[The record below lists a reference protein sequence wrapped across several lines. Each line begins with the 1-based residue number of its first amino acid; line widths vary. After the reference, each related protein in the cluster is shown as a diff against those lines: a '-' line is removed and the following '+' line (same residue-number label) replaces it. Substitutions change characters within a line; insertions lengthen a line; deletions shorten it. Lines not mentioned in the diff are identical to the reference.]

1 MPRKRLP
8 EYIFTPGSAN
18 SGNIKVPNLIGPHD
32 LLLIQNVTRGVTLY
46 LFSDPSTGATVT
58 YDVTDTTT
66 FSNNVEGVSTI
77 TLARDTS
84 TFSADD
90 DIRVYVEQDIIET
103 RPWDF
108 GTDAIERMRVSNP
121 QSLID
126 ADFEYGIQN
135 TKWQSVGLNTG
146 VPSAYE
152 LPGTDLGATSV
163 SSSGGSSFS
172 TITVVTSGSHGLNP
186 GSAVSVFGLL
196 NDKAEGTFAVL
207 TTPNTTTFTY
217 ESKGSIP
224 LGSIVTT
231 YTNIRP
237 GGFFSGS
244 ALPITSFVSNGS
256 TPSVITCQTAA
267 PHGLLPGSPLLIY
280 DSTGGSQ
287 GYEGNFFAESIPNG
301 TTFSFTAKQQVSTP
315 TSSVNISVY
324 ARNDSFFIHRPFDG
338 GVLVGTFTPCY
349 GLEAKRQSKRYF
361 RYQSGKGI
369 LFSTGTLLASN
380 LDISSVYSSASI
392 SGSTSSSLITV
403 TTDIEHGLQVGTTI
417 NLANITS
424 SGYNGSYVVNN
435 IIDASTFTV
444 SSSIVPVD
452 TTASL
457 GFQPRV
463 FLKNWIGAVVRTGIY
478 DDTNGLFWEYD
489 GTTLYAVKRSSTF
502 QSVGT
507 VTATPNSYSVTGSG
521 TRFTDQIRVGD
532 TVVLRGMAYKVTSIQ
547 NNNLLSIIPA
557 YRGVRQAVGIKMA
570 LVQDFKIPQNK
581 FNYDTI
587 DGRGESGFNINVGK
601 MQMLAVQYS
610 WYGAGFADFMIR
622 GTNGNFITVH
632 RFRNNNVNDEAYMR
646 TGNLPA
652 RYEVSNYGPLSRLA
666 VASGLTGS
674 LLQLTDNSAFPSAS
688 ISNPVTCV
696 ITSTNI
702 GGIVSNELV
711 SYTGKSGS
719 LLTGVQR
726 PTVYSPYIS
735 GQPRIFYGS
744 NSVNHPAS
752 SSIQVFNTSIT
763 PTLTHWGSAVI
774 MDGGFDEDRGYQFNF
789 ARTNV
794 SVNSNATSTVLLFR
808 LAPSVSNTIPG
819 DLGDREVLN
828 RSQLLLKRFE
838 VTTST
843 KCEVYAVLN
852 PTNIPSNT
860 VYTNTSVTSIGGVS
874 TSQPSFSQY
883 NQSFSTAPVNGELL
897 FRITSPASTQIKS
910 EIDLTLVK
918 GMNNSIIGG
927 RYTFPDGPD
936 VLAIVITN
944 TQGSTCT
951 ADFLLQWAEAQA

>member
-8 EYIFTPGSAN
+8 EYIFTPGSSN
-18 SGNIKVPNLIGPHD
+18 SGTIKVPYHIDTHD
-32 LLLIQNVTRGVTLY
+32 LLLVTNVTRGNTLF
-46 LFSDPSTGATVT
+46 LFSDPSTGASLSYSTS
-58 YDVTDTTT
+58 DTTT
-66 FSNNVEGVSTI
+66 FPNNVEGVTTI
-77 TLARDTS
+77 TLAVDTTAASS
-84 TFSADD
+84 TDD
-90 DIRVYVEQDIIET
+90 LRVYVEQDTIET

-135 TKWQSVGLNTG
+135 TKWQSVGLQLG

-152 LPGTDLGATSV
+152 LPGTDLGATTV
-163 SSSGGSSFS
+163 SSSGGSTFS
-172 TITVVTSGSHGLNP
+172 TITVVTSGSHGLNI

-196 NDKAEGTFAVL
+196 NDKAEGIFAVL
-207 TTPNTTTFTY
+207 TVPNVTTFTY
-217 ESKGSIP
+217 EAKGSIP

-244 ALPITSFVSNGS
+244 ALPLTTFTSNGS
-256 TPSVITCQTAA
+256 TPSIITCTTAA
-267 PHGLLPGSPLLIY
+267 PHGLMPGSPLLVF
-280 DSTGGSQ
+280 DTAAGTQ
-287 GYEGNFFAESIPNG
+287 GYEGNYFAETIPNG
-301 TTFSFTAKQQVSTP
+301 TTFTYTAKQQVTTP
-315 TSSVNISVY
+315 TSSATINVY

-380 LDISSVYSSASI
+380 LDISSVFSSASI
-392 SGSTSSSLITV
+392 TGSISSSLITV
-403 TTDIEHGLQVGTTI
+403 TTDIEHGLQQGTKVT
-417 NLANITS
+417 LANITS
-424 SGYNGSYVVNN
+424 SNYNGDYLVESIV
-435 IIDASTFTV
+435 SETTFTV
-444 SSSIVPVD
+444 SSSLVPTD
-452 TTASL
+452 PTASL
-457 GFQPRV
+457 GFQPRI
-463 FLKNWIGAVVRTGIY
+463 FIKNWTGAIVRTGIY
-478 DDTNGLFWEYD
+478 DDSNGLFWEYD

-507 VTATPNSYSVTGSG
+507 ITATPNSYAITGSG

-532 TVVLRGMAYKVTSIQ
+532 TVVVRGMAYRVTSITD
-547 NNNLLSIIPA
+547 NSNLTIIPA
-557 YRGVRQAVGIKMA
+557 YRGVRQAAGVKMA
-570 LVQDFKIPQNK
+570 LVRDFKIPQTQFNK
-581 FNYDTI
+581 DTI
-587 DGRGESGFNINVGK
+587 DGTGPSGFNVDVTK

-622 GTNGNFITVH
+622 ATNGNFITVH

-652 RYEVSNYGPLSRLA
+652 RYEVGNYGPLSRLA
-666 VASGLTGS
+666 LASGLSGS
-674 LLQLTDNSAFPSAS
+674 LRLTDTAAFPSAS
-688 ISNPVTCV
+688 SQNPVTCV
-696 ITSTNI
+696 ITSVQSGT
-702 GGIVSNELV
+702 VFNELI

-719 LLTGVQR
+719 FLTGIQR
-726 PTVYSPYIS
+726 PAVYTPYIS
-735 GQPRIFYGS
+735 GAPRIFAGS
-744 NSVNHPAS
+744 AAKNHPAS

-794 SVNSNATSTVLLFR
+794 TINATTTNTVLLFR

-828 RSQLLLKRFE
+828 RSQLLLKRLE
-838 VTTST
+838 VTTSQ
-843 KCEVYAVLN
+843 KCEVYGVLN
-852 PTNIPSNT
+852 PTNIPANT
-860 VYTNTSVTSIGGVS
+860 VYTNTAITSIGSVA

-883 NQSFSTAPVNGELL
+883 NQAFSTAPINGELL
-897 FRITSPASTQIKS
+897 FRVTSPASTQLKS
-910 EIDLTLVK
+910 EIDLVSVK

-944 TQGSTCT
+944 TSGASCT

>member
-8 EYIFTPGSAN
+8 EYIFTPGSSN
-18 SGNIKVPNLIGPHD
+18 SGTIKVPYRIDTHD
-32 LLLIQNVTRGVTLY
+32 LLLITNVTRGNTLF
-46 LFSDPSTGATVT
+46 LFSDPTTGASLS
-58 YDVTDTTT
+58 YNPNDTTT
-66 FSNNVEGVSTI
+66 FPNGVDGVTII
-77 TLARDTS
+77 TLAVDTTNAES
-84 TFSADD
+84 TDD
-90 DIRVYVEQDIIET
+90 LRVYVESDIVEF

-108 GTDAIERMRVSNP
+108 GTDAIERMRVSEP
-121 QSLID
+121 YSLID

-163 SSSGGSSFS
+163 SSSGGSTFS
-172 TITVVTSGSHGLNP
+172 TITVVTSGSHGLSI

-196 NDKAEGTFAVL
+196 NDKAEGIFAVL
-207 TTPNTTTFTY
+207 STPNVTTFTY
-217 ESKGSIP
+217 EAKGSIP
-224 LGSIVTT
+224 LGSIATT

-244 ALPITSFVSNGS
+244 ALPLTSFTSNGS
-256 TPSVITCQTAA
+256 TPSIITCTTAA
-267 PHGLLPGSPLLIY
+267 PHGLMPGSPLLVF
-280 DSTGGSQ
+280 DTAAGNQ
-287 GYEGNFFAESIPNG
+287 GYEGNYFAETVPNG
-301 TTFSFTAKQQVSTP
+301 TTFTYTAKQQVSTP
-315 TSSVNISVY
+315 TSSLTIRVY

-392 SGSTSSSLITV
+392 SGSVSSSLITV
-403 TTDIEHGLQVGTTI
+403 TTDIEHGLQQGTKIT
-417 NLANITS
+417 LSNITS
-424 SGYNGSYVVNN
+424 SNYNGDYLVNS
-435 IIDASTFTV
+435 IIDEFNFNV
-444 SSSIVPVD
+444 SSSLVP
-452 TTASL
+452 TEPTASL

-463 FLKNWIGAVVRTGIY
+463 FIKNWTGAIIRTGIY
-478 DDTNGLFWEYD
+478 DDSNGLFWEYD

-507 VTATPNSYSVTGSG
+507 ITATPDSYAVTGSG

-532 TVVLRGMAYKVTSIQ
+532 TVVIRGMAYRVTSIPS
-547 NNNLLSIIPA
+547 NTALTIIPA
-557 YRGVRQAVGIKMA
+557 YRGIRQAAGVKMA
-570 LVQDFKIPQNK
+570 LVRDFKIPQNK

-587 DGRGESGFNINVGK
+587 DGNGASGFNIDVTK
-601 MQMLAVQYS
+601 MQMLGIQYS

-622 GTNGNFITVH
+622 GTNGNFLTVH

-652 RYEVSNYGPLSRLA
+652 RYEVGNYGPLSRLR
-666 VASGLTGS
+666 VASGLSGS
-674 LLQLTDNSAFPSAS
+674 LNIQDPEIFPSAS
-688 ISNPVTCV
+688 TSNPVTCV
-696 ITSTNI
+696 ITSVQSGT
-702 GGIVSNELV
+702 VYNELV
-711 SYTGKSGS
+711 SYTGKTGS

-726 PTVYSPYIS
+726 PTVYTPYIA
-735 GQPRIFYGS
+735 GS
-744 NSVNHPAS
+744 SRVFAGSTPQNHPAS
-752 SSIQVFNTSIT
+752 SSIQVFDTSIT

-789 ARTNV
+789 ARTGV
-794 SVNSNATSTVLLFR
+794 TVGSNSTSTVLLFR

-819 DLGDREVLN
+819 DLGDREVIN

-860 VYTNTSVTSIGGVS
+860 VYTNTQVTNIGSVA

-883 NQSFSTAPVNGELL
+883 NQSFTTAPINGELL
-897 FRITSPASTQIKS
+897 FRITAPASTQLKS
-910 EIDLTLVK
+910 EIDLTSVK

-944 TQGSTCT
+944 TQGSACT

>member
-1 MPRKRLP
+1 MPRKLIP
-8 EYIFTPGSAN
+8 EYLFTPGSSN
-18 SGNIKVPNLIGPHD
+18 SGNIKVPFRIGNHE

-58 YDVTDTTT
+58 YNVNDTTT
-66 FSNNVEGVSTI
+66 FPNNVEGVSTI
-77 TLARDTS
+77 VLARDTS
-84 TFSADD
+84 TFEPDD
-90 DIRVYVEQDIIET
+90 DIRIYTEVDEVQF

-108 GTDAIERMRVSNP
+108 GTDAIERMRVSEP
-121 QSLID
+121 YSLID

-152 LPGTDLGATSV
+152 LPGTDLGALSV
-163 SSSGGSSFS
+163 SSSGGSTFS
-172 TITVVTSGSHGLNP
+172 TITVVTSGSHGLSI

-196 NDKAEGTFAVL
+196 NDKAEGIFAVL
-207 TTPNTTTFTY
+207 STPNTTTFTY
-217 ESKGSIP
+217 EAKGAISA
-224 LGSIVTT
+224 GSIVTT

-244 ALPITSFVSNGS
+244 ALPLTSFTSNGS
-256 TPSVITCQTAA
+256 TPSVITCTTAA
-267 PHGLLPGSPLLIY
+267 PHGLMPGSPLLVF
-280 DSTGGSQ
+280 DTAAGNQ
-287 GYEGNFFAESIPNG
+287 GYEGNYFAESVPNG
-301 TTFSFTAKQQVSTP
+301 TTFTYTAKQQVLTP
-315 TSSVNISVY
+315 TSSATIRVY

-369 LFSTGTLLASN
+369 LFSTGTLLAPN
-380 LDISSVYSSASI
+380 LDISAVYSSASV
-392 SGSTSSSLITV
+392 SGSISSSLITV
-403 TTDIEHGLQVGTTI
+403 VTDIEHGLQQGATVT
-417 NLANITS
+417 LSNITS
-424 SGYNGSYVVNN
+424 SNYNGDHIVNT
-435 IIDASTFTV
+435 IIDEFTFNV
-444 SSSIVPVD
+444 SSSLVPTD
-452 TTASL
+452 PTASL

-463 FLKNWIGAVVRTGIY
+463 FLKNWTGAVIRTGIY

-489 GTTLYAVKRSSTF
+489 GTTLYVVKRSSTF

-507 VTATPNSYSVTGSG
+507 VTANPDSYAVTGSG
-521 TRFTDQIRVGD
+521 TRFNDQIRVGD
-532 TVVLRGMAYKVTSIQ
+532 TVVIRGMGYRVTSISS
-547 NNNLLSIIPA
+547 NTSLTIIPA
-557 YRGVRQAVGIKMA
+557 YRGVRQAAGVKMA
-570 LVQDFKIPQNK
+570 LVRDFKIPQTR

-587 DGRGESGFNINVGK
+587 DGNGPSGFRIDVSK
-601 MQMLAVQYS
+601 MQMFGIQYS

-622 GTNGNFITVH
+622 AVNGNFITVH

-652 RYEVSNYGPLSRLA
+652 RYEVGNYGPLSRLK
-666 VASGLTGS
+666 VASGLSGS
-674 LLQLTDNSAFPSAS
+674 LDIIDPDAFPSAS
-688 ISNPVTCV
+688 VSNPVTCV
-696 ITSTNI
+696 ITSTQ
-702 GGIVSNELV
+702 GATVYNELV

-719 LLTGVQR
+719 LLTGIQR
-726 PTVYSPYIS
+726 PAVYSPYIAGS
-735 GQPRIFYGS
+735 PRIFAGS
-744 NSVNHPAS
+744 VSVNHPAS
-752 SSIQVFNTSIT
+752 SSIQVFDTNIT

-789 ARTNV
+789 SRTGV
-794 SVNSNATSTVLLFR
+794 TIGSNSTSTVLLFR

-819 DLGDREVLN
+819 DLGDREVIN

-860 VYTNTSVTSIGGVS
+860 VYTNTQVTNIGSVA

-883 NQSFSTAPVNGELL
+883 NQSFSSAPINGELL
-897 FRITSPASTQIKS
+897 FRVTSPASTQIKS
-910 EIDLTLVK
+910 ELDLTPVK

>member
-8 EYIFTPGSAN
+8 EYIFTPGSSN
-18 SGNIKVPNLIGPHD
+18 SGTIKVPYHIDTHD
-32 LLLIQNVTRGVTLY
+32 LLLVTNVTRGNTLF
-46 LFSDPSTGATVT
+46 LFSDPSTGASLSYSTS
-58 YDVTDTTT
+58 DTTT
-66 FSNNVEGVSTI
+66 FPNNVEGVTTI
-77 TLARDTS
+77 TLAVDTTAASS
-84 TFSADD
+84 TDD
-90 DIRVYVEQDIIET
+90 LRVYVEQDTIET

-108 GTDAIERMRVSNP
+108 GTDAIERQRVSNP

-135 TKWQSVGLNTG
+135 TKWQSVGLQLG

-152 LPGTDLGATSV
+152 LPGTDLGATTV
-163 SSSGGSSFS
+163 SSSGGSTFS
-172 TITVVTSGSHGLNP
+172 TITVVTSGSHGLNI

-196 NDKAEGTFAVL
+196 NDKAEGIFAVL
-207 TTPNTTTFTY
+207 TVPNVTTFTY
-217 ESKGSIP
+217 EAKGSIP

-244 ALPITSFVSNGS
+244 ALPITTFTSNGS
-256 TPSVITCQTAA
+256 TPSVITCTTAA
-267 PHGLLPGSPLLIY
+267 PHGLMPGSPLLVF
-280 DSTGGSQ
+280 DTAAGTQ
-287 GYEGNFFAESIPNG
+287 GYEGNYFAETIPNG
-301 TTFSFTAKQQVSTP
+301 TTFTYTAKQQVSTP
-315 TSSVNISVY
+315 TSSATINVY

-380 LDISSVYSSASI
+380 LDISSVFSSASI
-392 SGSTSSSLITV
+392 TGSISSSLITV
-403 TTDIEHGLQVGTTI
+403 TTDIEHGLQQGTKVT
-417 NLANITS
+417 LANITS
-424 SGYNGSYVVNN
+424 SNYNGDYLVESIV
-435 IIDASTFTV
+435 SETTFTV
-444 SSSIVPVD
+444 SSSLVPTD
-452 TTASL
+452 PTASL
-457 GFQPRV
+457 GFQPRI
-463 FLKNWIGAVVRTGIY
+463 FIKNWTGAIVRTGIY
-478 DDTNGLFWEYD
+478 DDSNGLFWEYD

-507 VTATPNSYSVTGSG
+507 ITANPNSYAISGSG
-521 TRFTDQIRVGD
+521 TRFNDQIRVGD
-532 TVVLRGMAYKVTSIQ
+532 TVVIRGMAYRVTSIT
-547 NNNLLSIIPA
+547 NNSNLTIIPA
-557 YRGVRQAVGIKMA
+557 YRGVRQAAGVKMA
-570 LVQDFKIPQNK
+570 LVRDFKIPQTQFNK
-581 FNYDTI
+581 DTI
-587 DGRGESGFNINVGK
+587 DGTGPSGFNIDVTK
-601 MQMLAVQYS
+601 MQMLAIQYS

-622 GTNGNFITVH
+622 ATNGNFITVH

-652 RYEVSNYGPLSRLA
+652 RYEVGNYGPLSRLA
-666 VASGLTGS
+666 VASGLSGS
-674 LLQLTDNSAFPSAS
+674 LRLTDTAAFPSAS
-688 ISNPVTCV
+688 TQNPVTCV
-696 ITSTNI
+696 ITSVQSGT
-702 GGIVSNELV
+702 VFNELI

-719 LLTGVQR
+719 FLTGIQR
-726 PTVYSPYIS
+726 PAIYTPYIS
-735 GQPRIFYGS
+735 GAPRTFAGS
-744 NSVNHPAS
+744 VSQNHPAS

-794 SVNSNATSTVLLFR
+794 TINASTTNTVLLFR

-828 RSQLLLKRFE
+828 RSQLLLKRLE
-838 VTTST
+838 VTTSQ
-843 KCEVYAVLN
+843 KCEVYGVLN
-852 PTNIPSNT
+852 PTNIPANT
-860 VYTNTSVTSIGGVS
+860 VYTNTAITSIGSVA

-883 NQSFSTAPVNGELL
+883 NQAFATAPINGELL
-897 FRITSPASTQIKS
+897 FRVTSPASTQLKS
-910 EIDLTLVK
+910 EIDLVSVK

-944 TQGSTCT
+944 TSGASCT